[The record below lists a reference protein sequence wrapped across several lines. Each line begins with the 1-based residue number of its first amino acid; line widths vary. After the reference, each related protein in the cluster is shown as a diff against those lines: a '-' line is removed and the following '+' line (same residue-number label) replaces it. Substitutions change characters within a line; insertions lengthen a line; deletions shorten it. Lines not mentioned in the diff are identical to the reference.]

1 MSVQVRILPS
11 VLKLNTMIT
20 FDNLLFTN
28 HPNIPGAIMTQIRGL
43 KSKGGKTISIIC
55 GEGLYSTSRAGNRA
69 KCTSVEDASS
79 FEVLI
84 EGEEDVRGWQSRE
97 DINKILADNF

>member
-1 MSVQVRILPS
+1 
-11 VLKLNTMIT
+11 MIT